1 MGFSSFSSLN
11 PGFQLNLGALTNS
24 DTSSCEGGIPAPGCL
39 FRARIPAAPRDPWP
53 ESPVCSERRSHG
65 LGRDGKLGF
74 SLFPWQVEQFP
85 CFFSG
90 PFWEVIHGIGINPC
104 FPRDWDWDALV
115 FQGTASTGG
124 WMWKSGISTFRSLVL
139 PGSAGNG
146 WTGKWELPDALTEGG
161 NGAAV
166 RWDNSGIGNPIPAH
180 GKSERGQRIPNSQGI
195 RQRTRFG
202 GVNPS
207 WGWDES
213 VGNGIAPRS
222 RGRIPA
228 ILRPR

>member
-1 MGFSSFSSLN
+1 
-11 PGFQLNLGALTNS
+11 
-24 DTSSCEGGIPAPGCL
+24 
-39 FRARIPAAPRDPWP
+39 
-53 ESPVCSERRSHG
+53 
-65 LGRDGKLGF
+65 
-74 SLFPWQVEQFP
+74 
-85 CFFSG
+85 
-90 PFWEVIHGIGINPC
+90 
-104 FPRDWDWDALV
+104 
-115 FQGTASTGG
+115 
-124 WMWKSGISTFRSLVL
+124 MWKSGISTFRSLVL

-146 WTGKWELPDALTEGG
+146 WTGRWELPDALTEGG

-166 RWDNSGIGNPIPAH
+166 RWDNAGIGNPIPAH

-195 RQRTRFG
+195 WQRTRFG

-213 VGNGIAPRS
+213 VGNGVAPRS